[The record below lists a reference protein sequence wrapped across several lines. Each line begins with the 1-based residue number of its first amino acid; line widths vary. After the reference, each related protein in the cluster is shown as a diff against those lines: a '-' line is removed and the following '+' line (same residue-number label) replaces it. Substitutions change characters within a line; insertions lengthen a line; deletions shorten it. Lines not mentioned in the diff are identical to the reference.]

1 MNLTDFNERTQKQIR
16 PQLSTGHPRPAAI
29 VESNPRHEPLETE
42 EIQGSTGARVLVRVE
57 SIRSRLLDEDNLCE
71 KYHVDLLRYAGV
83 IAGDTPDEIKIEV
96 SQRKAQKGEQERI
109 VIEVV
114 DHRTTNVLP

>member
-1 MNLTDFNERTQKQIR
+1 MNLTDFNERIQKQIR
-16 PQLSTGHPRPAAI
+16 SQLQAGHPRPAAI
-29 VESNPRHEPLETE
+29 VESNPRHEPLATKEV
-42 EIQGSTGARVLVRVE
+42 QGSTGEKVLVRVE

-83 IAGDTPDEIKIEV
+83 IPGDTPDEIKIEV

-109 VIEVV
+109 VIEV
-114 DHRTTNVLP
+114 DKL